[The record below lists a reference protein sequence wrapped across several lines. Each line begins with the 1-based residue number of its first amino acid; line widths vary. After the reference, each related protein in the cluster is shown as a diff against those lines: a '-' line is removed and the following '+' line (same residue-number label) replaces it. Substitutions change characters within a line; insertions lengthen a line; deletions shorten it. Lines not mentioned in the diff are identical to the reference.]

1 MRRRFHSPLRYRELS
16 SRFPFLLLMPRFS
29 RYLCAVLLAL
39 SGTAIP
45 LGAQSSAEK
54 EDPPKSNQRAVSKNV
69 AAALA
74 ARMPKYNPPKP
85 EPDKVADDRDM
96 REVDKPRNKII
107 RLPEYVVRQDKPPV
121 FRERDIYTNKGL
133 AELAMKRYL
142 SETSLGLNKFTIPL
156 FGVGAEAYS
165 LMLYQ
170 QDERLKNI
178 AELNETADDIDR
190 VDPEN
195 AEELREAT
203 RETYGRGFDD
213 RYRNR

>member
-1 MRRRFHSPLRYRELS
+1 
-16 SRFPFLLLMPRFS
+16 
-29 RYLCAVLLAL
+29 
-39 SGTAIP
+39 
-45 LGAQSSAEK
+45 
-54 EDPPKSNQRAVSKNV
+54 
-69 AAALA
+69 
-74 ARMPKYNPPKP
+74 MPKYNPPKP